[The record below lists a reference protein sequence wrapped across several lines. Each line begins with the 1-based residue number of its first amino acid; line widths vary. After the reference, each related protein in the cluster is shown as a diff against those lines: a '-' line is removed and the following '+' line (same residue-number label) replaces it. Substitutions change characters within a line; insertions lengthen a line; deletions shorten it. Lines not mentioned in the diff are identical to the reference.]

1 MKRRRESHKLPTKPR
16 WKSWE
21 ISEKRRKKKEVIQVW
36 HFNRRNSCNTSHRI
50 QLKNKWTEQFQ
61 IYWKKIEQTWI
72 ASNWIK
78 VYKNERKI
86 SSANWTFTSDHGI
99 PKRSQ
104 WHPHVVFRRSND
116 LNENSEKFRLQLL
129 EHLERYI
136 TLREASD
143 FCPQFEHFSSPIRIS
158 RLEWRRE
165 FLDKKKGKSNKKS
178 FLRPPLTP
186 IAGNKERELFKRR
199 KKSVAPVANSK

>member
-1 MKRRRESHKLPTKPR
+1 MNCT
-16 WKSWE
+16 
-21 ISEKRRKKKEVIQVW
+21 
-36 HFNRRNSCNTSHRI
+36 
-50 QLKNKWTEQFQ
+50 QFQ
-61 IYWKKIEQTWI
+61 YYKKKIEKTWI

-78 VYKNERKI
+78 LYKNERKI

-143 FCPQFEHFSSPIRIS
+143 FCPQFERFSSPIRIS

-165 FLDKKKGKSNKKS
+165 FYDKKKGKSNKKT
-178 FLRPPLTP
+178 FFAVATDPHCWKQR
-186 IAGNKERELFKRR
+186 AKLFKRR
-199 KKSVAPVANSK
+199 KKECCACC